1 MKINFGIIIKI
12 LFITGVIVASFYLT
26 TAQEDVKN
34 VLQIIMLSICIAIAV
49 NVCIYYFKPELCK
62 NKKIIDS

>member
-49 NVCIYYFKPELCK
+49 NVCIYYFKPELFK